1 VRVSSEKQTLILAGE
16 SVPQRDPASRR
27 PITIIATPVDD
38 PKLLVQRD
46 YEPSGSLPQSLAVS
60 NRLTDRSK
68 SFSAASAYAR
78 TQELSAGGGRKIIID
93 AYA

>member
-1 VRVSSEKQTLILAGE
+1 MRVSSEKQTLILAGE

-38 PKLLVQRD
+38 R
-46 YEPSGSLPQSLAVS
+46 LAVS
-60 NRLTDRSK
+60 NRLTDRSN

-78 TQELSAGGGRKIIID
+78 TQELSANGGRKIIID